1 MNEQNNSAERAFVVI
16 FKPEMEWQGDL
27 IVQELKDAGLEA
39 YLANRSTTGVW
50 GDVEPLAKLEV
61 LVPEVDADRGRE
73 IIDAFFRER
82 GLVSEA
88 ELDKDAEETEKE
100 LEE

>member
-1 MNEQNNSAERAFVVI
+1 MNIQNNSDERAFVVI

-39 YLANRSTTGVW
+39 YLANRSTTGAW

-61 LVPEVDADRGRE
+61 LVPEVDADRGKTITE
-73 IIDAFFRER
+73 NFFRER
-82 GLVSEA
+82 GMVSDA
-88 ELDKDAEETEKE
+88 ELDKEAEETEKE